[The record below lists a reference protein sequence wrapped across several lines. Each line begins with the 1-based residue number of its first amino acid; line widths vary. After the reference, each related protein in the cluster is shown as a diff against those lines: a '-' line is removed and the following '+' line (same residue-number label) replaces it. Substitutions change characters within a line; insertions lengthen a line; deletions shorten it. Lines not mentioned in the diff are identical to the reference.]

1 MKAQQ
6 AIAVVKEIMAIAPR
20 LVKGHGREA
29 AIRPNKHRRPGRPIH
44 PNEFDIAIDH
54 AISIE

>member
-20 LVKGHGREA
+20 LVKGQVFRAQPSYMTDKGRDYTQ
-29 AIRPNKHRRPGRPIH
+29 RRR
-44 PNEFDIAIDH
+44 NESDCDV
-54 AISIE
+54 